1 MITKRRPK
9 AHSGTPS
16 RLISMACG
24 NPLAGEDAVAI
35 KSDSNQG
42 IVPSV
47 EVKDWE
53 QLLAELYRDAW
64 DESIGRF
71 RTSCVFRGADAL
83 GRELQPGLL
92 KLVGKNGR
100 AGKIEKHLLRNFRKY
115 ATGEFRGGAS
125 DWRWLTFAQHHG
137 LPTRLLDWTFSPLI
151 AAHFATD
158 NVNCNDR
165 DGAIWSIDP
174 RKTNKL
180 LPPRLQRIAAHE
192 GADLFTAEMLE
203 GAADSLSAFGKLFPE
218 PGILFLEPP
227 SIDVRIAN
235 QFALFSVSST
245 PDLDLKAW
253 LEAHP
258 GAARQIVIP
267 AAAKPEIRD
276 KLDQAGFT
284 ERLIY
289 PGADGLARWLAR
301 YYQHR

>member
-1 MITKRRPK
+1 MATKPDETQT
-9 AHSGTPS
+9 G
-16 RLISMACG
+16 
-24 NPLAGEDAVAI
+24 
-35 KSDSNQG
+35 
-42 IVPSV
+42 VPSV
-47 EVKDWE
+47 GVQNWE

-71 RTSCVFRGADAL
+71 RTSCVFRGADVMGL
-83 GRELQPGLL
+83 ELKPGLL
-92 KLVGKNGR
+92 KLVGRNGR

-115 ATGEFRGGAS
+115 ATGEFRGRAS

-158 NVNCNDR
+158 NVHFNDR
-165 DGAIWSIDP
+165 DGAIWCIDP

-180 LPPRLQRIAAHE
+180 LPLKLRRIAAHE

-203 GAADSLSAFGKLFPE
+203 DAAESLTAFDKLFPQ

-235 QFALFSVSST
+235 QFALFSVASAA
-245 PDLDLKAW
+245 DLDLNAW

-258 GAARQIVIP
+258 GVARRIVIP

-301 YYQHR
+301 YYQHL